1 MSRISCELAPLMM
14 IAALARLTDGRS
26 SCLALQTFEDAK
38 DPEAECKYREKGRR
52 QTQKETKGSIKS
64 SCDDHTRT
72 VSFFLSFRMP
82 RDTWL
87 VAAVP
92 VR

>member
-1 MSRISCELAPLMM
+1 M
-14 IAALARLTDGRS
+14 IAAALARLTDGRS

-38 DPEAECKYREKGRR
+38 DPAAECKYREKGRR

-87 VAAVP
+87 VAP
-92 VR
+92 ELLLGE

>member
-1 MSRISCELAPLMM
+1 MM

-38 DPEAECKYREKGRR
+38 DPAAECKYREKGRR
-52 QTQKETKGSIKS
+52 QTQKETKGSIKG

-87 VAAVP
+87 VAAVS
-92 VR
+92 VH